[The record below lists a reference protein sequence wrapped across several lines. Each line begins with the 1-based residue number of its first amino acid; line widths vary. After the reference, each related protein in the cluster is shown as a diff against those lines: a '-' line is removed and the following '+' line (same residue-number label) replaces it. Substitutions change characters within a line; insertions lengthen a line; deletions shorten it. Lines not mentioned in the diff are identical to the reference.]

1 MTINSLFINHAVY
14 ADKAR
19 VIKREMGAE
28 LDQCKHN
35 DFEEVITTSD
45 LEKNPDIFMG
55 TCLNVAYYAKK
66 IMDSENPESYE
77 YDEVLQN
84 YGCEHC
90 NKARDLKLEH
100 GKLKTRLGQIRSA
113 ITKVGRKLN
122 KETQWNLATLKKQN

>member
-1 MTINSLFINHAVY
+1 
-14 ADKAR
+14 
-19 VIKREMGAE
+19 
-28 LDQCKHN
+28 
-35 DFEEVITTSD
+35 
-45 LEKNPDIFMG
+45 
-55 TCLNVAYYAKK
+55 
-66 IMDSENPESYE
+66 MDSENPESYE

-90 NKARDLKLEH
+90 NKARDLKLAH